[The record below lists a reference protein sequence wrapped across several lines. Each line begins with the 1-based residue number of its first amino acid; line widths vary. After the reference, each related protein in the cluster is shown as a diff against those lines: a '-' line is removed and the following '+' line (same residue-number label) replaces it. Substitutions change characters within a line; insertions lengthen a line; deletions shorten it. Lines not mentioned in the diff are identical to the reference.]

1 MGLNE
6 LSVSSDKFKISTNDK
21 KTKVLVKN
29 KKNGAG
35 QENILLFLPEKI
47 TFDMR
52 QLIYFWLVYFFKEA
66 R

>member
-1 MGLNE
+1 M
-6 LSVSSDKFKISTNDK
+6 
-21 KTKVLVKN
+21 TKRQKYWSRT

-66 R
+66 RF